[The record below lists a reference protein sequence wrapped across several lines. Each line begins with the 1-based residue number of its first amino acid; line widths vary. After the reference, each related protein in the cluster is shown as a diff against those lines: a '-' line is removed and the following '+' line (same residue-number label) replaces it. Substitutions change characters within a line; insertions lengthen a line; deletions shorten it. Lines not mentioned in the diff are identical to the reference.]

1 MATGKRTVVIAMDG
15 SYHSGYAFQWYVDN
29 IRKPN
34 DVVYIV
40 HSLERLRH
48 EPFQTALGTAD
59 VQAVCNVLKEEEEQ
73 EKTLLDKLNEL
84 LKENKLTGEVKTG
97 SGGKPGEVVIKIA
110 NEVGADMI
118 VCGSRG
124 HGKLRRTVMGVVSDF
139 ILHHSEVPVTICRHK
154 PHNPELRKQNSLE
167 PK

>member
-1 MATGKRTVVIAMDG
+1 M
-15 SYHSGYAFQWYVDN
+15 
-29 IRKPN
+29 
-34 DVVYIV
+34 
-40 HSLERLRH
+40 
-48 EPFQTALGTAD
+48 
-59 VQAVCNVLKEEEEQ
+59 CNVLKEEEEQ